1 MSELRWEAWAAL
13 LAFLITLGYTLYPS
27 PYLTGAFTF
36 IAQPLFALVILGYAQ
51 KVFRDLK
58 SRKVL

>member
-1 MSELRWEAWAAL
+1 MSELRWEAWAAI
-13 LAFLITLGYTLYPS
+13 LAFIITLGYTLYPG

-36 IAQPLFALVILGYAQ
+36 IAQPLFALAILSYTH
-51 KVFRDLK
+51 KVFRDLQ

>member
-1 MSELRWEAWAAL
+1 MSELHWEAWAAI
-13 LAFLITLGYTLYPS
+13 LAFIITLGYTLYPG

-36 IAQPLFALVILGYAQ
+36 IAQPLFALAILGYAQ
-51 KVFRDLK
+51 KVLRDLK

>member
-1 MSELRWEAWAAL
+1 MSELRWEAWAATL
-13 LAFLITLGYTLYPS
+13 GFLITLGYTLHPG

-36 IAQPLFALVILGYAQ
+36 IAQPLFALAILGYAQ

-58 SRKVL
+58 GRQVL

>member
-1 MSELRWEAWAAL
+1 MSELRWEAWATI
-13 LAFLITLGYTLYPS
+13 LAFLITLGYTLYPG
-27 PYLTGAFTF
+27 PYVMGAFTF
-36 IAQPLFALVILGYAQ
+36 IAQPLFALVMLGYAH

>member
-1 MSELRWEAWAAL
+1 MSELHWEAVAAI
-13 LAFLITLGYTLYPS
+13 LAFIITLAYTLYPG

-36 IAQPLFALVILGYAQ
+36 IAQPLFALAILGYAN
-51 KVFRDLK
+51 KVWRDLQ